1 MAYILGTGVKL
12 FQNSTKIVLRNV
24 SSGQIKIQS
33 APSCFWSL
41 NLLSP
46 APGAPLNN
54 SALQN
59 SRPYNKFKGHILRNI
74 STTPKILLSVP
85 SSVNHEKDKN
95 EENLDF
101 KENSNKVKALASI
114 YGVSGLIPFAFP
126 PIYMVYSGTYFVFFG
141 QIQLIYR
148 KTSI

>member
-1 MAYILGTGVKL
+1 MAYILGTGVKV

-33 APSCFWSL
+33 APSCFW
-41 NLLSP
+41 
-46 APGAPLNN
+46 APLNN
-54 SALQN
+54 SVLQN
-59 SRPYNKFKGHILRNI
+59 SRPYNEFKGHIFRNI
-74 STTPKILLSVP
+74 STTPKILLNVP

-126 PIYMVYSGTYFVFFG
+126 PIYMAYAGNYFVFFG

>member
-33 APSCFWSL
+33 APSYFW
-41 NLLSP
+41 
-46 APGAPLNN
+46 APLNN
-54 SALQN
+54 SALEN
-59 SRPYNKFKGHILRNI
+59 SRQYNKFKGHILRNI
-74 STTPKILLSVP
+74 STTSKILLSVP

-126 PIYMVYSGTYFVFFG
+126 PIYMAFAGNYFVFFG